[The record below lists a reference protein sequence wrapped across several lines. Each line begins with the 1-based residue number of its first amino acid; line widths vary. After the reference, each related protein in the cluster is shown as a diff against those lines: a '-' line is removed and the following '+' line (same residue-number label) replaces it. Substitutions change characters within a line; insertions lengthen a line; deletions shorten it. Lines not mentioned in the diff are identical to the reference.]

1 MSKRELT
8 NSLCGKI
15 VEQNMFT
22 LQTLMTHLGV
32 GEKSM
37 LNQTVKLNS
46 NSKFEYE
53 KVSEEDFE
61 STLTNLN
68 YVIKNIEDGLIRLK
82 RSKES
87 LERDFYV

>member
-8 NSLCGKI
+8 NSLCGTI

-22 LQTLMTHLGV
+22 LQTLMTQLGV
-32 GEKSM
+32 REQSM
-37 LNQTVKLNS
+37 LSQTLKLNS
-46 NSKFEYE
+46 NDKFEYE

-61 STLTNLN
+61 STLYDLN
-68 YVIKNIEDGLIRLK
+68 YVIKNIEDGLSRLK

-87 LERDFYV
+87 IERDFYE

>member
-8 NSLCGKI
+8 NSLCGTI

-22 LQTLMTHLGV
+22 LQSLMTHLGV

-37 LNQTVKLNS
+37 LSQTVKL

-68 YVIKNIEDGLIRLK
+68 YVIKNIEDGLSKLK
-82 RSKES
+82 KSKEG
-87 LERDFYV
+87 LERDF

>member
-8 NSLCGKI
+8 NSLCGTI

-22 LQTLMTHLGV
+22 LQSLMTHLGV

-37 LNQTVKLNS
+37 LSQTVKLNS

-68 YVIKNIEDGLIRLK
+68 YVIKNIEDGLIKLK
-82 RSKES
+82 GSKES
-87 LERDFYV
+87 LERDF

>member
-1 MSKRELT
+1 MSRRELT
-8 NSLCGKI
+8 NSLCETI

-22 LQTLMTHLGV
+22 LQSLMTHLGV

-37 LNQTVKLNS
+37 LSQTVKLNS

-61 STLTNLN
+61 STLYDLN
-68 YVIKNIEDGLIRLK
+68 YVIKNIEDGLSKLK

-87 LERDFYV
+87 LERDFYE

>member
-1 MSKRELT
+1 MSRRELT
-8 NSLCGKI
+8 NSLCETI

-22 LQTLMTHLGV
+22 LQSLMTHLGV

-37 LNQTVKLNS
+37 LSQTVKLNS

-68 YVIKNIEDGLIRLK
+68 YVIKNIEDGLSKLK
-82 RSKES
+82 KSKEG
-87 LERDFYV
+87 LERDF

>member
-1 MSKRELT
+1 MSKRKLT
-8 NSLCGKI
+8 NSLCGTI

-22 LQTLMTHLGV
+22 LQSLMTHLGV

-37 LNQTVKLNS
+37 LSQTVKL

-68 YVIKNIEDGLIRLK
+68 YVIKNIEDGLSKLK
-82 RSKES
+82 KSKES
-87 LERDFYV
+87 IERDFYE

>member
-8 NSLCGKI
+8 NSLCGTI

-22 LQTLMTHLGV
+22 LQSLMTHLGV

-37 LNQTVKLNS
+37 LSQTVKLNS

-68 YVIKNIEDGLIRLK
+68 YVIKNIEDGLSKLK
-82 RSKES
+82 KSKEG
-87 LERDFYV
+87 LERDF

>member
-8 NSLCGKI
+8 NSLCGTI

-22 LQTLMTHLGV
+22 LQSLMTHLGV

-37 LNQTVKLNS
+37 LSQTVKL

-68 YVIKNIEDGLIRLK
+68 YVIKNIEDGLSKLK
-82 RSKES
+82 KSKES
-87 LERDFYV
+87 IERDFYE

>member
-1 MSKRELT
+1 MSKRKLT
-8 NSLCGKI
+8 HSLCGTI

-32 GEKSM
+32 GEQSM
-37 LNQTVKLNS
+37 LRHTVKLNS
-46 NSKFEYE
+46 NDKFEYE

-61 STLTNLN
+61 STLYDLN
-68 YVIKNIEDGLIRLK
+68 YVIKNIEDGLSKLK

-87 LERDFYV
+87 LERDFYE

>member
-68 YVIKNIEDGLIRLK
+68 YVIKNIEDGLSKLK
-82 RSKES
+82 KSKEG
-87 LERDFYV
+87 LERDF

>member
-68 YVIKNIEDGLIRLK
+68 YVIKNIEDGLSKLK
-82 RSKES
+82 KSKEG
-87 LERDFYV
+87 LERDFYE

>member
-68 YVIKNIEDGLIRLK
+68 YVIKNIEDGLSKLK
-82 RSKES
+82 KSKES
-87 LERDFYV
+87 IERDFYE

>member
-8 NSLCGKI
+8 NSLCGVI

-22 LQTLMTHLGV
+22 IQTLMTQLGV
-32 GEKSM
+32 REQSM
-37 LNQTVKLNS
+37 LRQTVKLNS
-46 NSKFEYE
+46 NDKFEYE

-61 STLTNLN
+61 STLYNLN
-68 YVIKNIEDGLIRLK
+68 YVIKNIEDGLSKLK

-87 LERDFYV
+87 IERDFYE

>member
-8 NSLCGKI
+8 NSLCGTI

-68 YVIKNIEDGLIRLK
+68 YVIKNIEDGLSKLK

-87 LERDFYV
+87 LERDFYE

>member
-1 MSKRELT
+1 MSRRELT
-8 NSLCGKI
+8 NSLCETI

-22 LQTLMTHLGV
+22 LQSLMTHLGV

-37 LNQTVKLNS
+37 LSQTVKLNS

-68 YVIKNIEDGLIRLK
+68 YVIKNIEDGLSKLK
-82 RSKES
+82 KSKES
-87 LERDFYV
+87 LERDFYE

>member
-8 NSLCGKI
+8 NSLCGTI

-22 LQTLMTHLGV
+22 LQSLMTHLGV

-37 LNQTVKLNS
+37 LSQTVKLNS

-68 YVIKNIEDGLIRLK
+68 YVIINIEDGLSRLK

-87 LERDFYV
+87 IERDFYE

>member
-1 MSKRELT
+1 MSRRELT
-8 NSLCGKI
+8 NSLCETI

-22 LQTLMTHLGV
+22 LQSLMTHLGV

-37 LNQTVKLNS
+37 LSQTVKLNS

-61 STLTNLN
+61 STLYNLN
-68 YVIKNIEDGLIRLK
+68 YVIKNIEDGLSKLK

-87 LERDFYV
+87 IERDFYE

>member
-8 NSLCGKI
+8 NSLCGTI

-37 LNQTVKLNS
+37 LSQTVKL

-68 YVIKNIEDGLIRLK
+68 YVIKNIEDGLSKLK
-82 RSKES
+82 KSKES
-87 LERDFYV
+87 IERDF

>member
-8 NSLCGKI
+8 NSLCGVI

-22 LQTLMTHLGV
+22 IQTLMTHLGV

-37 LNQTVKLNS
+37 LSQTVKLNS

-61 STLTNLN
+61 STLYNLN
-68 YVIKNIEDGLIRLK
+68 YVIKNIEDGLSKLK

-87 LERDFYV
+87 IERDFYE

>member
-1 MSKRELT
+1 MSRRELT
-8 NSLCGKI
+8 NSLCGTI

-22 LQTLMTHLGV
+22 LQSLMTHLGV

-37 LNQTVKLNS
+37 LSQTVKL

-68 YVIKNIEDGLIRLK
+68 YVIKNIEDGLSKLK
-82 RSKES
+82 KSKES
-87 LERDFYV
+87 IERDFYE